1 MNNGWTFRL
10 SLKTIGFLMRPH
22 VVALVVPL
30 LAGSCWSGVV
40 FAQPAAPQLAPY
52 RAIYEVDL
60 SDEAQGSSK
69 ITAISALNGRMA
81 YEFKGSACEG
91 YATSQRLV
99 TSTQMSEGATALE
112 DVQMAAYEGVEGES
126 YEFFKRRQV
135 NQTPQQGQRGS
146 AAKQGGMTRVE
157 MSQPSSMA
165 FELPENVTFP
175 VAYQRGMLAAAEAGE
190 PVFTANVFDGS
201 DDPGQYFQVSTSIG
215 TPFVGKEDS
224 VPHPVLVG
232 VKGWPVT
239 ISYYAASKNAEDMM
253 PIYEINTEIYAN
265 GISGNMHFGFRD
277 FTLDFSISE
286 LELIPVTPCE

>member
-1 MNNGWTFRL
+1 
-10 SLKTIGFLMRPH
+10 MRPY
-22 VVALVVPL
+22 VVAFVVPL
-30 LAGSCWSGVV
+30 LAGSCWSGGAV
-40 FAQPAAPQLAPY
+40 AQPDAPQLSSY

-60 SDEAQGSSK
+60 SDQGQSSSK

-81 YEFKGSACEG
+81 YEFKGSACDG

-112 DVQMAAYEGVEGES
+112 DIQMATYEGTEGDS
-126 YEFFKRRQV
+126 YEFFKRRHI
-135 NQTPQQGQRGS
+135 NQTPQPGQRGS
-146 AAKQGGMTRVE
+146 VVKQDGMTKIE
-157 MSQPSSMA
+157 MSQPSTMA
-165 FELPENVTFP
+165 FELPETVTFP
-175 VAYQRGMLAAAEAGE
+175 IAYQRGMLAAAEAGE

-224 VPHPVLVG
+224 VPHPLLVG

-239 ISYYAASKNAEDMM
+239 ISYYAASKSSEDMM
-253 PIYEINTEIYAN
+253 PLYEINTEIYAN

-277 FTLDFSISE
+277 FTLDFTISE
-286 LELIPVTPCE
+286 LELIPVTPCK